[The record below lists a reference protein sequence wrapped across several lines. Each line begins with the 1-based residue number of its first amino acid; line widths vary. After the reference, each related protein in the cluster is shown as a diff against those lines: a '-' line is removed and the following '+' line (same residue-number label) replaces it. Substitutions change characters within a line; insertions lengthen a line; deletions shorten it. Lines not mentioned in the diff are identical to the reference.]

1 MRIVARRFLHTLDMM
16 LIEFLLSLLLLDI
29 YSIKEVYSRNHLCS
43 ITGALLEIKALDV
56 AANFMVSNKLRP
68 SPSKLQKGLHAINSA
83 MTAAGNDDEDD

>member
-1 MRIVARRFLHTLDMM
+1 MV
-16 LIEFLLSLLLLDI
+16 SLLLLDI

-43 ITGALLEIKALDV
+43 ITGTLLEIKALDV

-83 MTAAGNDDEDD
+83 LTTEDKDADDGDDD